1 VAEAVAVV
9 VEAVVA
15 EAVVAARSVAAAP
28 EEVAEA
34 VVAAAPEAV
43 AEVVVAA
50 VVAVAPVGRTTRP
63 HLCAE
68 ARRPVGSGVSFNL
81 ARESFRLTNPTQQVS
96 FGTARICAFA
106 GSLQSVALR
115 CEISFK
121 SCAETL
127 ASGMVSNGLGWG
139 DAWNSTQPAG

>member
-9 VEAVVA
+9 VEAV
-15 EAVVAARSVAAAP
+15 
-28 EEVAEA
+28 VAEA